1 MDEQQKNLELQTGVQ
16 KPWPLTGQT
25 GRQKIGSSLL
35 DTIKFIVL
43 ALIIVTPIRMFVAQ
57 PFIVSGSSM
66 DPTFATGQYL
76 IVDELSYHLGDPA
89 RGDVIILRYPNDTKK
104 FFIKRVIG
112 LPHETLEIRDGVV
125 TIKNTEHP
133 EGFVMSEPYI
143 KYTKNDTMTKTLGEG
158 EYFVMGDNRAASS
171 DSRYWGTVPRG
182 LIVGR
187 ALVRLLPIA
196 SAAVLPG
203 DYSNK

>member
-1 MDEQQKNLELQTGVQ
+1 MDEQQKNPGPQIEARG
-16 KPWPLTGQT
+16 
-25 GRQKIGSSLL
+25 QKIGSTLW

-43 ALIIVTPIRMFVAQ
+43 ALIIVTPIRMFIAQ

-76 IVDELSYHLGDPA
+76 IVDELSYHLGDPK

-112 LPHETLEIRDGVV
+112 LPHETVEIQNGTV
-125 TIKNTEHP
+125 TIKNMEHP
-133 EGFVMSEPYI
+133 EGFAMSEPYI
-143 KYTKNDTMTKTLGEG
+143 KYTKNDTMTKMLGEG

-171 DSRYWGTVPRG
+171 DSRYWGVVPRD
-182 LIVGR
+182 LVVGR

-203 DYSNK
+203 NYNNETAD

>member
-1 MDEQQKNLELQTGVQ
+1 MDGQQKNLEPQIEAKG
-16 KPWPLTGQT
+16 
-25 GRQKIGSSLL
+25 QKIGSSLL

-76 IVDELSYHLGDPA
+76 IVDELSYHLGDPK

-112 LPHETLEIRDGVV
+112 LPNETLEIQNGTV
-125 TIKNTEHP
+125 TIKNMEHP
-133 EGFVMSEPYI
+133 EGFAMSEPYI
-143 KYTKNDTMTKTLGEG
+143 KYTKNDTMTKMLGEG

-171 DSRYWGTVPRG
+171 DSRYWGVVPRD
-182 LIVGR
+182 LVVGR

-203 DYSNK
+203 NYNNETAD

>member
-1 MDEQQKNLELQTGVQ
+1 MDEQQKNLEPQIEAKG
-16 KPWPLTGQT
+16 
-25 GRQKIGSSLL
+25 QKIGSSLL

-76 IVDELSYHLGDPA
+76 IVDELSYYLGDPK

-112 LPHETLEIRDGVV
+112 LPNETVEIQNGIV
-125 TIKNTEHP
+125 TIKNMEHP
-133 EGFVMSEPYI
+133 EGFAMSEPYI
-143 KYTKNDTMTKTLGEG
+143 KYTKNDTMTKMLGEG

-171 DSRYWGTVPRG
+171 DSRYWGVVPRD
-182 LIVGR
+182 LVVGR

-203 DYSNK
+203 NYNNETAD

>member
-1 MDEQQKNLELQTGVQ
+1 MDTQNNNNPIPEENRASEQKKQN
-16 KPWPLTGQT
+16 
-25 GRQKIGSSLL
+25 SLWE
-35 DTIKFIVL
+35 TVKFIVL
-43 ALIIVTPIRMFVAQ
+43 ALIIVTPIRMFIAQ
-57 PFIVSGSSM
+57 PFIVNGSSM

-89 RGDVIILRYPNDTKK
+89 RGDVIILRYPNDPKK

-112 LPHETLEIRDGVV
+112 LPNETLELHDGAV
-125 TIKNTEHP
+125 TIKNTEYP
-133 EGFVMSEPYI
+133 EGFALTEPYI
-143 KYTKNDTMTKTLGEG
+143 KYTKNDTMTKTLGVE

-171 DSRYWGTVPRG
+171 DSRYWGVVPRG

-203 DYSNK
+203 DYNK

>member
-1 MDEQQKNLELQTGVQ
+1 MDEQQKNLEPQIEAKG
-16 KPWPLTGQT
+16 
-25 GRQKIGSSLL
+25 QKIGSSLL

-43 ALIIVTPIRMFVAQ
+43 ALIIVTPIRMFIAQ

-76 IVDELSYHLGDPA
+76 IVDELSYHLGDPK

-112 LPHETLEIRDGVV
+112 LPNETLEIRDGAV
-125 TIKNTEHP
+125 TIKNMEHP
-133 EGFVMSEPYI
+133 EGFAMSEPYI
-143 KYTKNDTMTKTLGEG
+143 KYTKNDTMTKMLGEG

-171 DSRYWGTVPRG
+171 DSRYWGVVPRD
-182 LIVGR
+182 LVVGR

-196 SAAVLPG
+196 AAAVLPG
-203 DYSNK
+203 NYNK

>member
-1 MDEQQKNLELQTGVQ
+1 MDGQQKNLEPQIEAKG
-16 KPWPLTGQT
+16 
-25 GRQKIGSSLL
+25 QKIGSSLL

-43 ALIIVTPIRMFVAQ
+43 ALIIVTPIRMFIAQ

-76 IVDELSYHLGDPA
+76 IVDELSYHLGDPK

-112 LPHETLEIRDGVV
+112 LPHETVEIQNGAV
-125 TIKNTEHP
+125 TIKNMEHP
-133 EGFVMSEPYI
+133 EGFAMSEPYI
-143 KYTKNDTMTKTLGEG
+143 KYTKNDTMTKMLGEG

-171 DSRYWGTVPRG
+171 DSRYWGVVPRD
-182 LIVGR
+182 LVVGR

-203 DYSNK
+203 NYNNETAD

>member
-1 MDEQQKNLELQTGVQ
+1 MNNQQETQNNPAEQN
-16 KPWPLTGQT
+16 LTGKT
-25 GRQKIGSSLL
+25 GNKSSWWE
-35 DTIKFIVL
+35 TIKFIIL

-57 PFIVSGSSM
+57 PFIVNGSSM

-76 IVDELSYHLGDPA
+76 IVDELSYHLGDPS
-89 RGDVIILRYPNDTKK
+89 RGDVIILRYPKDPSK

-112 LPHETLEIRDGVV
+112 LPYETIEIRGGAV
-125 TIKNTEHP
+125 TIKNEAHP
-133 EGFVMSEPYI
+133 EGITLDEPYI
-143 KYTKNDTMTKTLGEG
+143 KYPKNDTLSRTLGEG

-171 DSRYWGTVPRG
+171 DSRYWGTVPRN

-187 ALVRLLPIA
+187 ALLRLLPVA

-203 DYSNK
+203 EYSGK